1 MENMNKSGQTKL
13 YIYLALIC
21 LLFVSTAIGCKAKE
35 KEEQKETGVAL
46 TAGPPKGGDF
56 TLQSADGPFSLHHAK
71 GKVVL
76 IFFGYTS
83 CPTACPTSLETM
95 AGAFSRLSVEELE
108 RVQGVFISFD
118 PERDT
123 LDGLKE
129 YAGYFHP
136 NIIGVTGKTEEI
148 KEAAGKYGA
157 FFIKALQKES
167 EMGYGFSHSTETYLV
182 ADNGSLSEIYSEK
195 TDDLTL
201 SEAIRR
207 HLWKK

>member
-1 MENMNKSGQTKL
+1 MTKSGQRRF
-13 YIYLALIC
+13 YIYLALLC
-21 LLFVSTAIGCKAKE
+21 LLFISTAIGCKPKAKD
-35 KEEQKETGVAL
+35 EQKETGAEL
-46 TAGPPKGGDF
+46 TTGPPKGGDF
-56 TLQSADGPFSLHHAK
+56 TLQAAEGPFSLHDMK

-95 AGAFSRLSVEELE
+95 AEAFSRLSVEELE

-123 LDGLKE
+123 VDELKE

-136 NIIGVTGKTEEI
+136 NIIGMSGKIEEV
-148 KEAAGKYGA
+148 KEVAGRYGA
-157 FFIKALQKES
+157 FFIKALQEES

-182 ADNGSLSEIYSEK
+182 ADNGTLSEIYSEK
-195 TDDLTL
+195 TDAMTL

-207 HLWKK
+207 HLWKRQ